1 MELNTFYNED
11 CLGANGLKNLPDN
24 SIDLLVTDLPYGVT
38 KASHDVK
45 IPLSDYIEVS
55 TTYRGKEKV
64 ILMSEEEFNDYTFKQ
79 GNLTYKE
86 SKELFK
92 QNKKTGLMTE
102 LFRVVKDTGALIFFG
117 QDKFTTEVML
127 SAMKYHRYNLIWD
140 KKRVTGFL
148 NANKMPLRQHE
159 DIMVFYKKPPTY
171 FPQKFKGKPNH
182 SRGNP
187 NKTLKNQNY
196 GSMVFVDN
204 KDGLGDMK
212 HPTSILS
219 FAKPHPPIFA
229 TQKPTELLEWLIKSY
244 SNENDVVLDCC
255 AGSGSTLQAAQNTN
269 RQFIGFEKNEANF
282 EHALDLLEL
291 NQNLLNLN
299 LLSNDV

>member
-1 MELNTFYNED
+1 MELNTFYNAD
-11 CLGANGLKNLPDN
+11 CLSEYGLKNLHDN

-45 IPLSDYIEVS
+45 IPLDDYIEVNTS
-55 TTYRGKEKV
+55 YRGKEKV
-64 ILMSEEEFNDYTFKQ
+64 ILMNEEDFNTYSFKQ
-79 GNLTYKE
+79 GKLNFKE
-86 SKELFK
+86 SNEFFK

-102 LFRVVKDTGALIFFG
+102 LFRVVKDNGALIFFG
-117 QDKFTTEVML
+117 QDKFTTEVMQ
-127 SAMKYHRYNLIWD
+127 SALKYHRYNLIWD

-159 DIMVFYKKPPTY
+159 DIMVFYKKPPIY
-171 FPQKFKGKPNH
+171 NPQKFKGKPNH

-196 GSMVFVDN
+196 GSMLFVDN
-204 KDGLGDMK
+204 KDDLGDMK

-219 FAKPHPPIFA
+219 YAKPHPPIFA
-229 TQKPTELLEWLIKSY
+229 TQKPTELLEWIIKSY

-282 EHALDLLEL
+282 EHALNLLEL
-291 NQNLLNLN
+291 NQNLLDQN
-299 LLSNDV
+299 LLSDDD